1 VEAPREHV
9 EIVEGAG
16 GPKARIKG
24 SRIRVEDVVVW
35 HERQRMTPF
44 EIVHEYPTI
53 TIADVYAALAYYWD
67 NRGEIESRLADAERE
82 YRRGIAE
89 QGDIFDRLG
98 DKLPARPSA

>member
-1 VEAPREHV
+1 MEAPREHI

-53 TIADVYAALAYYWD
+53 TVADVYAALAYYWD
-67 NRGEIESRLADAERE
+67 NRGEIEAKMGRDEA
-82 YRRGIAE
+82 YAE
-89 QGDIFDRLG
+89 QFRAEHDVNRLRQ
-98 DKLPARPSA
+98 KPAAQRSA